1 MFMTR
6 DLATGLC
13 RPAVTFRGQCPTLGR
28 LRRLCDRLLLLP
40 DSGLG
45 RAGVNEQE
53 RAYMSMMPRF
63 TPIMAAW
70 VRSLAPNLD
79 KMFLTRLLTVSS
91 VIES

>member
-28 LRRLCDRLLLLP
+28 LRRLRDRLLLLP

-45 RAGVNEQE
+45 LCWSKRAGARLHVND
-53 RAYMSMMPRF
+53 
-63 TPIMAAW
+63 AAFH
-70 VRSLAPNLD
+70 SD
-79 KMFLTRLLTVSS
+79 HGS
-91 VIES
+91 VGSVVGAQLG